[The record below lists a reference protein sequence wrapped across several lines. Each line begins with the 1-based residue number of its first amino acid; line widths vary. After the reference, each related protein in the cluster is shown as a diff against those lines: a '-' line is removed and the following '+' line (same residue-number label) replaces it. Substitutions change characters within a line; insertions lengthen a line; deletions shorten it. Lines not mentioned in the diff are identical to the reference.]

1 MFVWTRRFAA
11 LVTLSMVFA
20 LPLQAQTPEQIK
32 AATDAS
38 IHKLHL
44 QTELPEYKYT
54 PEPPKKR
61 WFEGLNAK
69 GVSWRWP
76 LFGLVVVVLLFIFR
90 NQLLTLLFKRDPWKK
105 GTQEANN
112 ALTPEEAAKTSAAA
126 DDLANQGQLVEA
138 MHLLLLRALTEMR
151 QRLREHIA
159 DSLTSREILR
169 HARLNENGRS
179 SLSDIINRV
188 EWTYFGAH
196 TAAYDDYTACRDSFN
211 RFVVALQKGQN
222 S

>member
-1 MFVWTRRFAA
+1 MFVWMRWLAA
-11 LVTLSMVFA
+11 LIAFSIVFA
-20 LPLQAQTPEQIK
+20 LPLHAQTPEQIK
-32 AATDAS
+32 AATEAS
-38 IHKLHL
+38 IHKLRL

-54 PEPPKKR
+54 PEPEKKR
-61 WFEGLNAK
+61 WFEGLDAK
-69 GVSWRWP
+69 GVGWRWT
-76 LFGLVVVVLLFIFR
+76 LFAVIVVALLFAFR
-90 NQLLTLLFKRDPWKK
+90 DQLLTLLFKRDPWK
-105 GTQEANN
+105 N
-112 ALTPEEAAKTSAAA
+112 ATGDVDNGLTPEEAAKTSAAA
-126 DDLANQGQLVEA
+126 DGLANEGQFAEA

-169 HARLNENGRS
+169 YAHLNDSGRT

-188 EWTYFGAH
+188 EWTYFGARS
-196 TAAYDDYTACRDSFN
+196 AAHEDYTACRDSFN